1 MGRKELI
8 VDQYPGALGNAVKKL
23 VELPANMIG
32 AIYDLLEKLGG
43 KDGDMWL
50 TALCRFLRKESVWGN
65 IFLVKMGGKR
75 GIAAVVEASGYTG
88 YDPSIIERC
97 ELQKGYERWATVE
110 IFDMKHFDHDPSDAE
125 VEAEYVRRGLK
136 RPDVDHAVHFGEQYQ
151 NLPVERHPIIFYLR
165 NPVLG
170 AGGFRSVLGL
180 WRDGAVRGLDWGWLG
195 SGDRWDRDYR
205 FAGVRE

>member
-1 MGRKELI
+1 MAKSNEAVKFAGQFQAVIGEISGRLEKRGGNV
-8 VDQYPGALGNAVKKL
+8 VDVVSRLALPGNAWALDEIDAVFAKL
-23 VELPANMIG
+23 L
-32 AIYDLLEKLGG
+32 
-43 KDGDMWL
+43 
-50 TALCRFLRKESVWGN
+50 N
-65 IFLVKMGGKR
+65 IFRVKMGGKR

-136 RPDVDHAVHFGEQYQ
+136 RPDVDHAVHFGEQFQ
-151 NLPVERHPIIFYLR
+151 HLPVEGRPIIFYLQ

-170 AGGFRSVLGL
+170 AGGFRCVLGL
-180 WRDGAVRGLDWGWLG
+180 WRYGADRKLGWHWLNSGL
-195 SGDRWDRDYR
+195 RWDRDYR